1 MDKKSNINLPNFK
14 LDDFFTTQEQR
25 DDNKKEKIE
34 NIEISLIDSFP
45 NHPFKVVEN
54 DDLRKLEESI
64 NSNGVLEP
72 IIVREKGERYEIV
85 SGHRRKRAS
94 ELIGNKSIPC
104 IVRNMTDDEATIYM
118 VDSNM
123 HREFLLP
130 SEKAKAYKMKLEA
143 MKHQGIRS
151 DLTLSPT
158 GNKLR
163 TAELIGAETGDSKN
177 QVYRYIRLNELIPEL
192 LQMVDNSLLGE
203 VPSIALRPAVE
214 LSYLKK
220 NEQLLILD
228 AIGYTEATPSHAQTI
243 KFRKLSEINKLS
255 DDKVQEIMCQEK
267 PNQIPKIKL
276 SEDKIRNVVPK
287 NIRISNIEEFV
298 IKACEFYGRHL
309 KERNKNER

>member
-177 QVYRYIRLNELIPEL
+177 QVYRYIRLN
-192 LQMVDNSLLGE
+192 
-203 VPSIALRPAVE
+203 
-214 LSYLKK
+214 
-220 NEQLLILD
+220 
-228 AIGYTEATPSHAQTI
+228 
-243 KFRKLSEINKLS
+243 
-255 DDKVQEIMCQEK
+255 
-267 PNQIPKIKL
+267 
-276 SEDKIRNVVPK
+276 
-287 NIRISNIEEFV
+287 
-298 IKACEFYGRHL
+298 
-309 KERNKNER
+309 